1 MKPSLR
7 SRQEP
12 RRVSNGVIIGAML
25 LSLCVLSIVKARYCA
40 TPFGKAED
48 QLQEQMNASIRMET
62 DESPARTPGG
72 DNSSSGF
79 PPISNSNSPRLACA
93 KKFAA
98 ASSCVSEEEEDEPE
112 EVPSTAL
119 AVTTPAAVSTT
130 TGGKGRKAGK
140 DRKGKAKP
148 TCYTT
153 SKRSERCDA
162 SGDIRVDGNRS
173 TIYVSGIDREWRT
186 KPYARYHDPVAMAHV
201 REYTLKPLGAAGD
214 AAPACTKNHSVPGF
228 MFSNGGFSGNLY
240 HDYTDV
246 LVPLFISTHQFKGRV
261 KFLLSGMKPWW
272 VAKFT
277 PFFQQLTRYDV
288 IDVDNDQEVHCFPR
302 ILIGATFHKDM
313 GVDPRR
319 SPGHVSVVDFKRAL
333 RRAFGLER
341 EAASRGGATG
351 TGKPRLLIISR
362 RGSRRFLNERD
373 MARAAA
379 EAGFEVRV
387 AEPDQHT
394 DMATFA
400 KLVNSADVMIGV
412 HGAGLTNMVFLPR
425 GAVLIQVVP
434 FGGLE
439 WLTSVTFKDPAA
451 DMEVNYMDYNV
462 KLEESSLIDQ
472 YPRNHQVLT
481 DPYAV
486 HKQGWDALKTAYLDK
501 QNIRVDLDRFKATLQ
516 EAMSRLP

>member
-1 MKPSLR
+1 MKSSLR

-48 QLQEQMNASIRMET
+48 QLQEQMNSSIRMEP
-62 DESPARTPGG
+62 EESSPARTPGE
-72 DNSSSGF
+72 
-79 PPISNSNSPRLACA
+79 
-93 KKFAA
+93 
-98 ASSCVSEEEEDEPE
+98 EEEEDDGENGA
-112 EVPSTAL
+112 SATTTTAP
-119 AVTTPAAVSTT
+119 AVTKTPAAVAA
-130 TGGKGRKAGK
+130 GGNRGKG
-140 DRKGKAKP
+140 KP
-148 TCYTT
+148 TSYMT

-173 TIYVSGIDREWRT
+173 TIYVSGIDREWKT

-201 REYTLKPLGAAGD
+201 REYTLKPLPEAAP
-214 AAPACTKNHSVPGF
+214 APACTRNHSVPGF
-228 MFSNGGFSGNLY
+228 LFSNGGFSGNLY

-246 LVPLFISTHQFKGRV
+246 LVPLFISTHQFRGRV
-261 KFLLSGMKPWW
+261 QFLLSGMKPWW

-277 PFFQQLTRYDV
+277 PFFRQLTRYDV

-302 ILIGATFHKDM
+302 IVVGATFHKDM

-333 RRAFGLER
+333 RRAFGLPR

-351 TGKPRLLIISR
+351 RGKPRLLIISR
-362 RGSRRFLNERD
+362 RGSRRFLNERE

-379 EAGFEVRV
+379 GAGFEVRV

-394 DMATFA
+394 DTAAFA
-400 KLVNSADVMIGV
+400 ALVNSADVMVGV

-425 GAVLIQVVP
+425 GAVLVQVVP

-439 WLTSVTFKDPAA
+439 WLTGVTFKDPAA
-451 DMEVNYMDYNV
+451 DMEVSHMGYDV
-462 KLEESSLIDQ
+462 TLEESSLIDQ

-486 HKQGWDALKTAYLDK
+486 HKQGWDALKAAYLDK
-501 QNIRVDLDRFKATLQ
+501 QNIRMDLDRFRATLR
-516 EAMSRLP
+516 EAMSRLPPAP